1 MMRGIPSST
10 ERFLI
15 DINRLQKRSVK
26 AQQQLASG
34 LKISKVSDSPD
45 EVSRLLSARA
55 NLESV
60 LQTQQNLGR
69 IKVEV
74 DTAERALQNSVSL
87 VERARTLGA
96 QGSNDLQGAATRQQ
110 IADEL
115 QGILERLV
123 TAAATAVEGRYVFS
137 GDADQT
143 PPYSLDLSMP
153 NGVGSYQGAAANR
166 KVADASGLLF
176 ATGQSADLIFDSADA
191 EQNVFGAVNGMRR
204 ALLAVDNPPDP
215 PDPTIPTVSEA
226 LHRLDTASRYLNQR
240 LSTYGLIQNRV
251 RESLDGAARL
261 EISQRAQIAGIE
273 EADLAQAAVELTQT
287 RTNLEAALQARA
299 TSPRRSLFDVMG

>member
-176 ATGQSADLIFDSADA
+176 STGQSADLIFDSADA

-299 TSPRRSLFDVMG
+299 TSPRRSLFDVLG

>member
-299 TSPRRSLFDVMG
+299 TSPRRSLFDVLG